1 MTILF
6 FILQMLFIFYPHL
19 PVFLLL
25 VLLFIERKGIFKFI
39 LSKLFKL
46 CLINLDMKTQL
57 HSGARWLFRFRGYF
71 GAIILMMFGGWL
83 IFPALFAILG
93 FNSSAGISSI
103 ITILIICGLFFLFLI
118 VIIAEIYARMAYNRW
133 FYEFTDSNLKLER
146 GIIWKRYSNV
156 PYERVQNVD
165 IHRGILARM
174 LGFSSV
180 MIQTAGYSGTGK
192 GAHTE
197 GYLPAVDIEHAEKI
211 RDFLMKK
218 ISKNFSGGL

>member
-1 MTILF
+1 
-6 FILQMLFIFYPHL
+6 
-19 PVFLLL
+19 
-25 VLLFIERKGIFKFI
+25 
-39 LSKLFKL
+39 
-46 CLINLDMKTQL
+46 MKTQL
-57 HSGARWLFRFRGYF
+57 HPGARWLFRFRGYF
-71 GAIILMMFGGWL
+71 GAIIFMVFVGWL
-83 IFPALFAILG
+83 IFPALFSILG
-93 FNSSAGISSI
+93 IKSI
-103 ITILIICGLFFLFLI
+103 TNLSGAITILLIYGLSFIFLI

-180 MIQTAGYSGTGK
+180 MIQTAGYSGTGR
-192 GAHTE
+192 GVSTE
-197 GYLPAVDIEHAEKI
+197 GHLPAVDIDSAEKI

-218 ISKNFSGGL
+218 ISRRSSGGL